1 MTQGELLTPDENLAA
16 LADRAVDVPRD
27 KWPKLLAE
35 MLDVVE
41 AGFVR
46 DGMPPIDAARLAR
59 RAMLLLARYHGGHS
73 FYLPAGDEIER
84 ALRDDAIFR
93 DLGRIPADALA
104 RDHKLSEVRIYQ
116 IYREQKSL
124 RLKAIQPGLF

>member
-1 MTQGELLTPDENLAA
+1 MSQGELLGPDDNLAE
-16 LADRAVDVPRD
+16 LADTAVDVPRD

-41 AGFVR
+41 VGFCR
-46 DGMPPIDAARLAR
+46 DGMAPEEAARLAR

-73 FYLPAGDEIER
+73 FYLPAGGEIER

-93 DLGRIPADALA
+93 DLGRIPADILA
-104 RDHKLSEVRIYQ
+104 RDHKMSEVRIYQ
-116 IYREQKSL
+116 IYREQKAL
-124 RLKAIQPGLF
+124 RMKALQPTLF